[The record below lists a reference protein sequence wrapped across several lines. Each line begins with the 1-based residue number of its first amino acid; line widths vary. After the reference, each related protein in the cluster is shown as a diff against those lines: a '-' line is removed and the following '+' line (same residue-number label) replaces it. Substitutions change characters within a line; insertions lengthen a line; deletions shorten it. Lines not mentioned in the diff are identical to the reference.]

1 MKKPRMKVLA
11 LALGLGL
18 YGSPAVFASGIPTVD
33 VANIAQLVLNAQ
45 QQAQEALS
53 ALETAKDG
61 IEQAKSQFEAHK
73 SMITGNDSLG
83 DFLNNPA
90 LNKVLP
96 LSDWSDIYESVRD
109 IEDLR
114 RRYGLTSDDS
124 TVQKKFD
131 SLLAVAD
138 ALERTYEASGE
149 RLKNANALRDKLNQ
163 AETPQQKED
172 LQLRYQHEML
182 ELQVQQMRLSEMQA
196 LVAQQEK
203 MQNKQ
208 RIQGFKDYVNGR
220 RADLPN

>member
-1 MKKPRMKVLA
+1 MKNPGMKVLA

-18 YGSPAVFASGIPTVD
+18 YGSPAVFATGIPTVD

-45 QQAQEALS
+45 QQAQEALN

-73 SMITGNDSLG
+73 SMIAGNDSLG

-124 TVQKKFD
+124 AVQKKFD

-149 RLKNANALRDKLNQ
+149 RLKNANALREKLNQ
-163 AETPQQKED
+163 VETPQQKED

>member
-33 VANIAQLVLNAQ
+33 VANIAPLVLNAQ